1 MFADISNPKTM
12 TDFLPLLAGILTTEW
27 TFIFAARRLFG
38 KSINRWYTEYGVYAL
53 MSDVAS
59 ILIGLLLARYLYSY
73 LFDEWS
79 LVSYTS
85 LAVGIQVIHDILFYL
100 FIIIPTPLGQ
110 NGILDILKPYAKE
123 AGAWAIPG
131 DSWMMIGSAVLASY
145 FKTLSPDVQAFIVA
159 AAVYILP
166 YAIYD
171 RPA

>member
-1 MFADISNPKTM
+1 MFADISKPHAM
-12 TDFLPLLAGILTTEW
+12 SDFLPLLAGILTTEW

-38 KSINRWYTEYGVYAL
+38 TYINKWYTDYGIYAL

-73 LFDEWS
+73 FFDKWS
-79 LVSYTS
+79 LLSYTS
-85 LAVGIQVIHDILFYL
+85 LAVAIQVIHDVLFYL
-100 FIIIPTPLGQ
+100 LIIVPTPMGQ
-110 NGILDILKPYAKE
+110 NGILDILKPYARD
-123 AGAWAIPG
+123 AGGWAIPG

-145 FKTLSPDVQAFIVA
+145 FKTLSPDVQAFVIA